1 MSIMSSHRARV
12 WHLLLVSDL
21 FMIYIFKAT
30 LCLAFALSL
39 RYYMLYDYQVV
50 FSYIIFLSCNFV
62 LFQYLMG
69 DKSCFGT
76 MFS

>member
-1 MSIMSSHRARV
+1 
-12 WHLLLVSDL
+12 
-21 FMIYIFKAT
+21 
-30 LCLAFALSL
+30 
-39 RYYMLYDYQVV
+39 MLYDYQVV

-62 LFQYLMG
+62 LFQYLVG